1 MGKPKK
7 VREFLICLVE
17 KILFALS
24 YMRRNTL
31 AIFFR
36 AKAVWG
42 LFLEAMPVVSNMF
55 PAKVVKKNPRRV
67 DVVLDTKAGYDL
79 FDETRFSINAFL
91 ACAEFLFW
99 TRIVSHFIVKHFSD
113 ACITFCKELQ
123 KLLENFV
130 GPVFLLPFEE
140 EVVDKFVDRSTFI
153 SGGQIIDAVMV
164 FTVVQKRR
172 SICEGI

>member
-1 MGKPKK
+1 MG
-7 VREFLICLVE
+7 
-17 KILFALS
+17 
-24 YMRRNTL
+24 
-31 AIFFR
+31 
-36 AKAVWG
+36 
-42 LFLEAMPVVSNMF
+42 VVFGSHVSR
-55 PAKVVKKNPRRV
+55 KQHVSCESGEKNPRRV

-99 TRIVSHFIVKHFSD
+99 ARIVSHFIVKHFSD

-123 KLLENFV
+123 KLRENFV

-140 EVVDKFVDRSTFI
+140 ELVDKFVDRSTFI